1 MQKTTLT
8 LSSLS
13 GASTLLTW
21 GALSL
26 ALSAPAHAQDKGKP
40 AAPSKPALTV
50 AIAKPQ
56 SGSLAVKLS
65 ANGNVAAW
73 QEAVIGSEVNGL
85 RLSDVRVN
93 VGDRVQKNQVLA
105 VFAAE
110 SVAAD
115 VAAAKAGAAE
125 AQAMASEA
133 KANADRARALQ
144 PQGFYS
150 AQQINQILT
159 AEQTAQARFDSAKAM
174 LEVQQLRLKNATVV
188 APDAGTISSRSAA
201 VGAVAGAGTELF
213 RLIRQSRLEW
223 RAEVTSAELGRIK
236 PGTKATITTASGAT
250 VVGKVRNVA
259 PTVDPQTRAALVY
272 VDIAGSGNA
281 NAPVVAGM
289 FARGEFELGASN
301 GMTVANT
308 AVVVRDG
315 FSYVYKV
322 NPDNRVSQV
331 KVQTGRT
338 VGTQIELLGGV
349 KADDRLVA
357 SGASFLS
364 EGDLVKVVEAKQ

>member
-1 MQKTTLT
+1 MNRIASLP
-8 LSSLS
+8 SLS
-13 GASTLLTW
+13 LIAAALLLSGITLVATQSRAADAPKAAS
-21 GALSL
+21 
-26 ALSAPAHAQDKGKP
+26 
-40 AAPSKPALTV
+40 SKPALTV
-50 AIAKPQ
+50 SLTRPQ
-56 SGSLAVKLS
+56 QGSLPTRLS

-85 RLSDVRVN
+85 RLSEVRVN
-93 VGDRVQKNQVLA
+93 VGDHVQRNQVLA
-105 VFAAE
+105 VFASE

-115 VAAAKAGAAE
+115 VAAAKAGTAE
-125 AQAMASEA
+125 AQAMAAEA
-133 KANADRARALQ
+133 KANADRARAVQ
-144 PQGFYS
+144 SSGVYS

-159 AEQTAQARFDSAKAM
+159 AEQTALARFDSAKAQ
-174 LEVQQLRLKNATVV
+174 LEVQQLRLKNTIVT
-188 APDAGTISSRSAA
+188 APDAGTISARNAA

-213 RLIRQSRLEW
+213 KLIRQSRLEW

-236 PGTKATITTASGAT
+236 PGTKVTITTASGAT
-250 VVGKVRNVA
+250 VAGKVRTVA

-272 VDIAGSGNA
+272 VDIAGGGSA

-322 NPDNRVSQV
+322 GADNRVAQL

-364 EGDLVKVVEAKQ
+364 EGDLVKVVDAKQ